1 MKPTLSIIVPCYKQA
16 EYLPET
22 LDSVLKQTFKE
33 WECII
38 VNDGSPDNAS
48 QVAQKYV
55 DLDSRFRLI
64 ETENRGV
71 SAARNTGIRASSGK
85 YILPLDGDDLILPEY
100 ARLAIEWFELHPET
114 KLVYCEAKKFGE
126 I

>member
-64 ETENRGV
+64 V
-71 SAARNTGIRASSGK
+71 
-85 YILPLDGDDLILPEY
+85 
-100 ARLAIEWFELHPET
+100 
-114 KLVYCEAKKFGE
+114 
-126 I
+126 